1 MKHLIIP
8 IMLLTG
14 CTSVVPAPQE
24 VPKIHPQWPAP
35 VQSLDVKW
43 KVINKDGPQVA
54 LSYKESQG
62 LRIWLEDVKR
72 YLQQMKTMVCYY
84 RVDLNE
90 PKCENYDKSKNIM

>member
-1 MKHLIIP
+1 MKKLIIP

-14 CTSVVPAPQE
+14 CASVVPTSPE

-35 VQSLDVKW
+35 VSPIDVNW
-43 KVINKDGPQVA
+43 KVINQEGPQVA
-54 LSYKESQG
+54 LSYKESQD

-84 RVDLNE
+84 RVELNE
-90 PKCENYDKSKNIM
+90 PKCEKLNES